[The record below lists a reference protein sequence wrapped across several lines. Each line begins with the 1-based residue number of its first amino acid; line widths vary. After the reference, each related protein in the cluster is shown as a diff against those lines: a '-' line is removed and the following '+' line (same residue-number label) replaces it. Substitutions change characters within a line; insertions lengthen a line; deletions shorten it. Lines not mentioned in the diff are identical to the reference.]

1 MKPTSEEITTEIAKL
16 REMKPNVRHY
26 SMFGDNN
33 WMAVEAQIE
42 VLEDEMTS
50 DDIYGRWPEEYEEIY
65 FRDVALEALAWM
77 NDDEDA
83 EVPSD
88 SWKSWPIEPEPPV
101 VVGTKMKKSK
111 KAIKKVSKKAK
122 RK

>member
-1 MKPTSEEITTEIAKL
+1 MKPTPEEITTEIAKL
-16 REMKPNVRHY
+16 RKMKPNVRHY

-77 NDDEDA
+77 NDDKDSEL
-83 EVPSD
+83 PSD
-88 SWKSWPIEPEPPV
+88 SWKSLLVEPEPPAPAV
-101 VVGTKMKKSK
+101 VETKPKKL
-111 KAIKKVSKKAK
+111 AKKVSRKA
-122 RK
+122 